1 MDAAGFPG
9 YGPPKFS
16 RTDPP
21 SRPMTSFLR
30 SDRSRAVALWL
41 AAVAVLVVGMVI
53 LGGSTRLTGSG
64 LSITQWKPISGA
76 LPPLNAADWQVE
88 FERYQAIPQFRLVN
102 PNMTLAAFKTIYWWE
117 WTHRLLGRLVGV
129 VFAVPFVWFAVRREI
144 SRRMVWR
151 LAVLFVLGGLQGLVG
166 WWMVA
171 SGLSE
176 RVYVAPER
184 LMIHLGLAFALLGA
198 LVWTALDAWAG
209 WARQTLPS
217 PWGGRALALVG
228 LIFVQILLGALV
240 AGNQAGLV
248 YNDWPLFAG
257 HLLPQDYAAH
267 GVWATLAHSQ
277 GAVQLHHRL
286 VAYLL
291 VVVAIG
297 MAVAAVRSRY
307 LAQTSKQLALGVA
320 GLVLFQALLGIATL
334 MTRVPIAMGV
344 AHQLTAALTLCLAV
358 AFAWRVRRV

>member
-1 MDAAGFPG
+1 
-9 YGPPKFS
+9 
-16 RTDPP
+16 
-21 SRPMTSFLR
+21 
-30 SDRSRAVALWL
+30 
-41 AAVAVLVVGMVI
+41 MVI

-76 LPPLNAADWQVE
+76 LPPLSAADWQAE
-88 FERYQAIPQFRLVN
+88 FARYQAIPQFRLVN

-129 VFAVPFVWFAVRREI
+129 AFLAPFLWFAARREI

-151 LAVLFVLGGLQGLVG
+151 LGVLFVLGGLQGLVG

-184 LMIHLGLAFALLGA
+184 LMIHLGLAFALLAA

-209 WARQTLPS
+209 VARQTLPS
-217 PWGGRALALVG
+217 PWGGRALGLVA
-228 LIFVQILLGALV
+228 LIFLQILLGALV

-257 HLLPQDYAAH
+257 HLLPQDYAGA
-267 GVWATLAHSQ
+267 GLWATLAHSQ

-291 VVVAIG
+291 VVVALG
-297 MAVAAVRSRY
+297 LAVAAVRSRY
-307 LAQTSKQLALGVA
+307 LALESRRLALAVG
-320 GLVLFQALLGIATL
+320 GLVVFQALLGVATL
-334 MTRVPIAMGV
+334 MARVPIGLGV
-344 AHQLTAALTLCLAV
+344 APPAY
-358 AFAWRVRRV
+358 RRR